1 MSLYFF
7 ICKKIPLAHYHPNRG
22 LRRWLSDKESTCN
35 AGGTKD
41 EGSIPGLGGSPGA
54 RKWQPTPVFL
64 PGKSHGQRSLEG
76 YSIWGRKESDPTEHT
91 GTHLNHLMRLWSRV
105 QILPLKYLAQCLVHY
120 RSTVSGNYHCPF
132 LPPIQDEKIQELQT
146 KTLKLFVYPKF
157 LYR

>member
-1 MSLYFF
+1 M
-7 ICKKIPLAHYHPNRG
+7 IKNPPA
-22 LRRWLSDKESTCN
+22 N

-132 LPPIQDEKIQELQT
+132 LPPIQDVT
-146 KTLKLFVYPKF
+146 
-157 LYR
+157 